1 MYREMKEKY
10 GRPKSY
16 NAQQALWETEKTLII
31 LDKLP
36 SLKYIDKESFNLIRE
51 NNKRYLFRRD
61 IVREKILEGL

>member
-1 MYREMKEKY
+1 MA
-10 GRPKSY
+10 GQNL